1 MFVNK
6 HFTYLGCVYLKRNCY
21 NAKPSAYYFYMKTKI
36 VVDFHIC
43 INVPSNFDENTRT
56 SYK

>member
-6 HFTYLGCVYLKRNCY
+6 NFTYLTIYFTKSKSYY

-36 VVDFHIC
+36 SSDF
-43 INVPSNFDENTRT
+43 
-56 SYK
+56 